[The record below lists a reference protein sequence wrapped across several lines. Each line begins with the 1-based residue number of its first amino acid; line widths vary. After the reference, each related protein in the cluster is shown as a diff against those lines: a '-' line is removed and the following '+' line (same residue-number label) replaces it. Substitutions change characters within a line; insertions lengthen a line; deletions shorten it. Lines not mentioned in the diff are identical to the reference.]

1 MKKYSY
7 SKSGVSI
14 NKGNKFVSEIKNIL
28 NKKNKI
34 KTQNIGGFAGLYPI
48 NKNIKNPV
56 LVAATD
62 GVGTKIE
69 IADKL
74 KKHDTIGIDLVAMCV
89 NDIIVTKARPIFFLD
104 YLATGKLNLKIGKS
118 VIKGIENGCNQA
130 GCVLLG
136 GETAEHPGVFPKN
149 KYDLAGFKFSIG
161 GEDKKNS
168 SSCILKNWQGD
179 SEDRVWGKFFNL
191 YQDKKIKLKDG
202 DLLIGIESSGAHSNG
217 YSLIRKILKDK
228 KISLSSILPNSK
240 KTIGKSLIEP
250 TKIYV
255 NPILDLYN
263 KNILKTCAHI
273 TGGGITE
280 NLPRVIT
287 KNLYAHIN
295 LSNWK
300 LPPLFKWIMS
310 MGVPEKEMLK
320 TFNCGYGMIAIIDK
334 KNITKF
340 NIILKKY
347 KLKSTLIGKLK
358 NKKKNIGRGILF
370 LGSL

>member
-34 KTQNIGGFAGLYPI
+34 KTQNIGGFAGLFPI
-48 NKNIKNPV
+48 NKKTKNPV

-62 GVGTKIE
+62 GVGTKLE
-69 IADKL
+69 IANKL
-74 KKHDTIGIDLVAMCV
+74 NKHDTIGIDLVAMCV

-104 YLATGKLNLKIGKS
+104 YLATGKLSLKIGKS
-118 VIKGIENGCNQA
+118 VIKGIVKGCDQA

-149 KYDLAGFKFSIG
+149 KYDLAGFSVGVI
-161 GEDKKNS
+161 DKKDLN
-168 SSCILKNWQGD
+168 
-179 SEDRVWGKFFNL
+179 
-191 YQDKKIKLKDG
+191 KKIKLKDG

-255 NPILDLYN
+255 DPILDLYN

-280 NLPRVIT
+280 NLPRVIA

-310 MGVPEKEMLK
+310 MGVSEKEMLK
-320 TFNCGYGMIAIIDK
+320 TFNCGYGMITIIDK
-334 KNITKF
+334 KNIKKF
-340 NIILKKY
+340 NTTLKKY
-347 KLKSTLIGKLK
+347 KLKSTLIGELK
-358 NKKKNIGRGILF
+358 NKKKNIGRSILF
-370 LGSL
+370 SGSL

>member
-1 MKKYSY
+1 VKKYSY

-28 NKKNKI
+28 NKNNNI
-34 KTQNIGGFAGLYPI
+34 KTQNIGGFAGLFPI
-48 NKNIKNPV
+48 NKNIKNPI
-56 LVAATD
+56 LVSATD
-62 GVGTKIE
+62 GVGTKLE

-74 KKHDTIGIDLVAMCV
+74 GKHDTIGIDLVAMCV
-89 NDIIVTKARPIFFLD
+89 NDIIVTKAKPLFFLD
-104 YLATGKLNLKIGKS
+104 YLATGRLNLKIGKS
-118 VIKGIENGCNQA
+118 VIKGIVNGCRQA

-149 KYDLAGFKFSIG
+149 KYDLAGFSVGVI
-161 GEDKKNS
+161 DKKDLN
-168 SSCILKNWQGD
+168 
-179 SEDRVWGKFFNL
+179 
-191 YQDKKIKLKDG
+191 KKTKLKDG

-228 KISLSSILPNSK
+228 KINLSSILPDSK

-255 NPILDLYN
+255 DPILDLYN
-263 KNILKTCAHI
+263 KNILKSCAHI

-287 KNLYAHIN
+287 KNLCAHIN
-295 LSNWK
+295 LGNWK

-310 MGVPEKEMLK
+310 MGVSEKEMLK

-334 KNITKF
+334 KSFKKF
-340 NIILKKY
+340 NTTLKKY
-347 KLKSTLIGKLK
+347 KLKSTLIGELK
-358 NKKKNIGRGILF
+358 NKKKNIDSSIF
-370 LGSL
+370 FSGSL

>member
-1 MKKYSY
+1 VKKYSY

-28 NKKNKI
+28 NKNNNI
-34 KTQNIGGFAGLYPI
+34 KTQNIGGFAGLFPI
-48 NKNIKNPV
+48 NKNIKNPI
-56 LVAATD
+56 LVSATD
-62 GVGTKIE
+62 GVGTKLE

-74 KKHDTIGIDLVAMCV
+74 GKHDTIGIDLVAMCV
-89 NDIIVTKARPIFFLD
+89 NDIIVTRAKPLFFLD
-104 YLATGKLNLKIGKS
+104 YLATGRLNLKIGKS
-118 VIKGIENGCNQA
+118 VIKGIVNGCRQA

-149 KYDLAGFKFSIG
+149 KYDLAGFSVGVI
-161 GEDKKNS
+161 DKKDLN
-168 SSCILKNWQGD
+168 
-179 SEDRVWGKFFNL
+179 
-191 YQDKKIKLKDG
+191 KKTKLKDG

-228 KISLSSILPNSK
+228 KISLSSILPDSK

-255 NPILDLYN
+255 DPILDLYN
-263 KNILKTCAHI
+263 KNILKSCAHI

-287 KNLYAHIN
+287 KNLCAHIN
-295 LSNWK
+295 LGNWK

-310 MGVPEKEMLK
+310 MGVSEKEMLK

-334 KNITKF
+334 KSFKKF
-340 NIILKKY
+340 NTTLKKY
-347 KLKSTLIGKLK
+347 KLKSTLIGELK
-358 NKKKNIGRGILF
+358 NKKKNIDSSIF
-370 LGSL
+370 FSGSL

>member
-28 NKKNKI
+28 NKNNNI
-34 KTQNIGGFAGLYPI
+34 KTQNIGGFAGLFPI
-48 NKNIKNPV
+48 NKNIKNPI
-56 LVAATD
+56 LVSATD
-62 GVGTKIE
+62 GVGTKLE

-74 KKHDTIGIDLVAMCV
+74 GKHDTIGIDLVAMCV
-89 NDIIVTKARPIFFLD
+89 NDIIVTKAKPLFFLD
-104 YLATGKLNLKIGKS
+104 YLATGRLNLKIGKS
-118 VIKGIENGCNQA
+118 VIKGIVNGCRQA

-149 KYDLAGFKFSIG
+149 KYDLAGFSVGVI
-161 GEDKKNS
+161 DKKDLN
-168 SSCILKNWQGD
+168 
-179 SEDRVWGKFFNL
+179 
-191 YQDKKIKLKDG
+191 KKTKLKDG

-228 KISLSSILPNSK
+228 KISLSSILPDSK

-255 NPILDLYN
+255 DPILDLYN
-263 KNILKTCAHI
+263 KNILKSCAHI

-287 KNLYAHIN
+287 KNLCAHIN
-295 LSNWK
+295 LGNWK

-310 MGVPEKEMLK
+310 MGVSEKEMLK

-334 KNITKF
+334 KSFKKF
-340 NIILKKY
+340 NTTLKKY
-347 KLKSTLIGKLK
+347 KLKSTLIGELK
-358 NKKKNIGRGILF
+358 NKKKNIDSSIF
-370 LGSL
+370 FSGSL

>member
-34 KTQNIGGFAGLYPI
+34 KTQNIGGFAGLFPI
-48 NKNIKNPV
+48 NKNTKNPV

-62 GVGTKIE
+62 GVGTKLE
-69 IADKL
+69 IANKL
-74 KKHDTIGIDLVAMCV
+74 RKHDTIGIDLVAMCV

-118 VIKGIENGCNQA
+118 VIKGIANGCNQA

-149 KYDLAGFKFSIG
+149 KYDLAGFSVGVI
-161 GEDKKNS
+161 DKKD
-168 SSCILKNWQGD
+168 L
-179 SEDRVWGKFFNL
+179 E
-191 YQDKKIKLKDG
+191 KKIKLKDG

-273 TGGGITE
+273 TGGGVTE

-340 NIILKKY
+340 NVTLKKY
-347 KLKSTLIGKLK
+347 KLKSTLIGELK
-358 NKKKNIGRGILF
+358 YKTKNISRSILF
-370 LGSL
+370 SGSL

>member
-28 NKKNKI
+28 NKNNNI
-34 KTQNIGGFAGLYPI
+34 KTQNIGGFAGLFPI
-48 NKNIKNPV
+48 NKKIKNPI
-56 LVAATD
+56 LVSATD
-62 GVGTKIE
+62 GVGTKLE

-74 KKHDTIGIDLVAMCV
+74 GKHDTIGIDLVAMCV
-89 NDIIVTKARPIFFLD
+89 NDIIVTKAKPLFFLD
-104 YLATGKLNLKIGKS
+104 YFATGRLNLKIGKS
-118 VIKGIENGCNQA
+118 VIKGIVNGCHQA

-149 KYDLAGFKFSIG
+149 KYDLAGFSVGVI
-161 GEDKKNS
+161 DKKDLN
-168 SSCILKNWQGD
+168 
-179 SEDRVWGKFFNL
+179 
-191 YQDKKIKLKDG
+191 KKIKLKDG

-228 KISLSSILPNSK
+228 KISLSSILPDSK

-255 NPILDLYN
+255 DPILDLYN
-263 KNILKTCAHI
+263 KNILKSCAHI

-287 KNLYAHIN
+287 KNLCAHIN
-295 LSNWK
+295 LGNWK

-310 MGVPEKEMLK
+310 MGVSEKEMLK

-334 KNITKF
+334 ESFKKF
-340 NIILKKY
+340 NATLKKY
-347 KLKSTLIGKLK
+347 KLKSTLIGELK
-358 NKKKNIGRGILF
+358 NKKKNIYR
-370 LGSL
+370 

>member
-28 NKKNKI
+28 NKNNNI
-34 KTQNIGGFAGLYPI
+34 KTQNIGGFAGLFPI
-48 NKNIKNPV
+48 NKNIKNPI
-56 LVAATD
+56 LVSATD
-62 GVGTKIE
+62 GVGTKLE

-74 KKHDTIGIDLVAMCV
+74 GKHDTIGIDLVAMCV
-89 NDIIVTKARPIFFLD
+89 NDIIVTRAKPLFFLD
-104 YLATGKLNLKIGKS
+104 YLATGRLNLKIGKS
-118 VIKGIENGCNQA
+118 VIKGIVNGCRQA

-149 KYDLAGFKFSIG
+149 KYDLAGFSVGVI
-161 GEDKKNS
+161 DKKDLN
-168 SSCILKNWQGD
+168 
-179 SEDRVWGKFFNL
+179 
-191 YQDKKIKLKDG
+191 KKTKLKDG

-228 KISLSSILPNSK
+228 KISLSSILPDSK

-255 NPILDLYN
+255 DPILDLYN
-263 KNILKTCAHI
+263 KNILKSCAHI

-287 KNLYAHIN
+287 KNLCAHIN
-295 LSNWK
+295 LGNWK

-310 MGVPEKEMLK
+310 MGVSEKEMLK

-334 KNITKF
+334 KSFKKF
-340 NIILKKY
+340 NTTLKKY
-347 KLKSTLIGKLK
+347 KLKSTLIGELK
-358 NKKKNIGRGILF
+358 NKKKNIDSSIF
-370 LGSL
+370 FSGSL

>member
-34 KTQNIGGFAGLYPI
+34 KTQNIGGFAGLFPI
-48 NKNIKNPV
+48 NKNTKNPV

-62 GVGTKIE
+62 GVGTKLE
-69 IADKL
+69 IADKI

-89 NDIIVTKARPIFFLD
+89 NDIIVTKAKPIFFLD

-118 VIKGIENGCNQA
+118 VIKGITNGCNQA

-136 GETAEHPGVFPKN
+136 GETAEHPGVFPKD
-149 KYDLAGFKFSIG
+149 KYDLAGFSVGVIDK
-161 GEDKKNS
+161 ED
-168 SSCILKNWQGD
+168 L
-179 SEDRVWGKFFNL
+179 E
-191 YQDKKIKLKDG
+191 KKIKLKDG

-255 NPILDLYN
+255 DPILDLYN

-273 TGGGITE
+273 TGGGVKE

-310 MGVPEKEMLK
+310 MGVSEKEMLK

-340 NIILKKY
+340 NVTLKKY
-347 KLKSTLIGKLK
+347 KLKSTLIGELK
-358 NKKKNIGRGILF
+358 YKTKNISRSILF
-370 LGSL
+370 SGSL